1 MSSSDGSLLA
11 KAQVLRVHRFDPQT
25 STSKQKQI
33 IQLGEANS
41 LKDQT
46 LKEVR
51 KILIDNAVFE
61 SKEYVF
67 QGAENSAIQVSL
79 TWNSLESPFC
89 EKDGSDVG
97 DDMKVELYLSLLGVK
112 LVTNSKLDFYFKKK
126 KLFTKVDQATQDF
139 IKEKLDLAF
148 QVRDFEL

>member
-1 MSSSDGSLLA
+1 MS
-11 KAQVLRVHRFDPQT
+11 KPQVLRVHRFDPQT

-61 SKEYVF
+61 SKEYVSLW
-67 QGAENSAIQVSL
+67 AKDLAAQVTL
-79 TWNSLESPFC
+79 TRISLESPFC
-89 EKDGSDVG
+89 EKDGSDVS
-97 DDMKVELYLSLLGVK
+97 DDMKVDLYLSLHDIK
-112 LVTNSKLDFYFKKK
+112 SVTTSKLDFYFKKK

-139 IKEKLDLAF
+139 IKQKLDLAF
-148 QVRDFEL
+148 QVCNSTILQV